1 MKFVFLLTGLT
12 LAFTGFSQKLSNQI
26 QFEKGKKLEM
36 VIQVNMV
43 VTQAMGDSKV
53 NMNLT
58 RIFDVNDV
66 VNNTAVMEH
75 KIKRVQFSMDNA
87 MMGSQS
93 FDSDKESDMKEDLGK
108 AFGKGLKKKYT
119 MTVDAR
125 GQVLSVKQEEEN
137 DKKKVSAEG
146 DMMTGMMNQL
156 SKGMDV
162 PKKGDFTEFH
172 ILPDHEVAK
181 GESWTDS
188 LGGRTTV
195 YTLTELTENE
205 AIINFTEVEKIERV
219 QEMMGREIQVKST
232 DKTTG
237 RVILDRKTGLMKERS
252 SSFESSGEMQ
262 MMGQTIP
269 ITRTGTKTIT
279 IHTL

>member
-1 MKFVFLLTGLT
+1 
-12 LAFTGFSQKLSNQI
+12 
-26 QFEKGKKLEM
+26 
-36 VIQVNMV
+36 
-43 VTQAMGDSKV
+43 
-53 NMNLT
+53 
-58 RIFDVNDV
+58 
-66 VNNTAVMEH
+66 
-75 KIKRVQFSMDNA
+75 MDNA

-108 AFGKGLKKKYT
+108 AFEKSLKKIYT
-119 MTVDAR
+119 MTVDTK
-125 GQVLSVKQEEEN
+125 GQVVSVKQEEEN

-195 YTLTELTENE
+195 YTLTELTDNE

-232 DKTTG
+232 DKSTG

-252 SSFESSGEMQ
+252 SNYESSGEMQ

-269 ITRTGTKTIT
+269 MTRTGTKTIT
-279 IHTL
+279 IHIL

>member
-1 MKFVFLLTGLT
+1 MKFVLLLTGLT
-12 LAFTGFSQKLSNQI
+12 LALTGFSQKLSNQI
-26 QFEKGKKLEM
+26 LFEKGKKMEM

-43 VTQAMGDSKV
+43 ATQAMGDSKV
-53 NMNLT
+53 NMNVT

-108 AFGKGLKKKYT
+108 VFEKSLKKKYT
-119 MTVDAR
+119 MTVDAK
-125 GQVLSVKQEEEN
+125 GQVVSVKQEEEN

-146 DMMTGMMNQL
+146 DMMSGMMNQL
-156 SKGMDV
+156 SQGMDV
-162 PKKGDFTEFH
+162 PRKGDFTEFH

-181 GESWTDS
+181 GESWTDT

-195 YTLTELTENE
+195 YTLTELTDNE
-205 AIINFTEVEKIERV
+205 AVINFTEVEKIDRV
-219 QEMMGREIQVKST
+219 QEMMGNKVSIKST
-232 DKTTG
+232 DKSTG

-252 SSFESSGEMQ
+252 SNLESTGEMQ
-262 MMGQTIP
+262 IMGQTIP
-269 ITRTGTKTIT
+269 ITRTGTKTIS
-279 IHTL
+279 IHIL

>member
-1 MKFVFLLTGLT
+1 MKIVFLLTGLT
-12 LAFTGFSQKLSNQI
+12 MAFSGFSQKLSNQL

-43 VTQAMGDSKV
+43 MTQAMGDSKV
-53 NMNLT
+53 NMNVT

-87 MMGSQS
+87 MLGSQS
-93 FDSDKESDMKEDLGK
+93 FDSDKESDMKEELGK
-108 AFGKGLKKKYT
+108 VFEKSLKKKYT
-119 MTVDAR
+119 MTVDAK
-125 GQVLSVKQEEEN
+125 GQVVSVKQEEEN
-137 DKKKVSAEG
+137 DKKKVTAEG
-146 DMMTGMMNQL
+146 DMMSGMMNQL
-156 SKGMDV
+156 AQGMDV

-172 ILPDHEVAK
+172 ILPDHDVAT

-195 YTLTELTENE
+195 YTLTELTDNE
-205 AIINFTEVEKIERV
+205 AIINFTEVEKIDRV

-232 DKTTG
+232 DKSTG

-252 SSFESSGEMQ
+252 SNVASTGEMQ
-262 MMGQTIP
+262 MMGQSFP

>member
-108 AFGKGLKKKYT
+108 AFEKGLKKKYT

-125 GQVLSVKQEEEN
+125 GQVVSVKQEEEN

>member
-108 AFGKGLKKKYT
+108 AFEKGLKKKYT

-279 IHTL
+279 THTL

>member
-108 AFGKGLKKKYT
+108 AFEKGLKKKYT

>member
-1 MKFVFLLTGLT
+1 LLTGLT

-108 AFGKGLKKKYT
+108 AFEKGLKKKYT

-125 GQVLSVKQEEEN
+125 GQVVSVKQEEEN

-181 GESWTDS
+181 GESWNDS

>member
-108 AFGKGLKKKYT
+108 AFEKGLKKKYT

-279 IHTL
+279 VHTL

>member
-53 NMNLT
+53 NMNVT

-108 AFGKGLKKKYT
+108 AFEKGLKKKYT

>member
-108 AFGKGLKKKYT
+108 AFEKGLKKKYT

-125 GQVLSVKQEEEN
+125 GQVVSVKQEEEN

-279 IHTL
+279 ILTL

>member
-53 NMNLT
+53 NMNVT

-108 AFGKGLKKKYT
+108 AFEKGLKKKYT

-125 GQVLSVKQEEEN
+125 GQVVSVKQEEEN

>member
-108 AFGKGLKKKYT
+108 AFEKGLKKKYT

-125 GQVLSVKQEEEN
+125 GQVVSVKQEEEN

-279 IHTL
+279 VHTL

>member
-108 AFGKGLKKKYT
+108 AFEKGLKKKYT

-125 GQVLSVKQEEEN
+125 GRVLSVKQEEEN